1 MAQELTP
8 KFISEDIFRFIPSQ
22 LNIEGWGVRS
32 KAGMTRSMIK
42 HYSTMVSCRIWQLV
56 YFVLFYYNKY
66 THYSFI
72 ERLKS
77 YIASYKD
84 ISLLKSGSEISKD
97 FRTISNILNFILDK
111 RYANPLYTIVIDGK
125 INKRTDTLR
134 ELTSLADI
142 QPYID
147 PSLQVNIF
155 SCCLYSEIPEGT
167 YKDVYILNH
176 FFNIIYIDDVFY
188 INSAYGSDF
197 VKVLQYSTI
206 LSAEEFN
213 NFCSASKH
221 LHLYTIKSPTSS
233 AFICSKGNSYHALE
247 KCEGVKDGNAQAEQV
262 IHDFFIKYFLKGN
275 ISLPRPS
282 VNDDDDDDDDD
293 RRKRPRPVDMMS
305 PQEGIQKEITQY
317 INAGKYNTLGVGF
330 IPTYNSLVTTSID
343 SFLAQQP
350 PTGGRRRKYKKTG
363 KHKKSRRRG
372 KTRKTKKMY
381 I

>member
-32 KAGMTRSMIK
+32 KAGMTRSMIN

-66 THYSFI
+66 TQYSFI

-147 PSLQVNIF
+147 PSLQVNNF
-155 SCCLYSEIPEGT
+155 SCCLFSEIPEGM

-176 FFNIIYIDDVFY
+176 FFNIIYIDNVFY

-197 VKVLQYSTI
+197 VKVPQYSTI

-221 LHLYTIKSPTSS
+221 L
-233 AFICSKGNSYHALE
+233 
-247 KCEGVKDGNAQAEQV
+247 KDGNAQAEQV
-262 IHDFFIKYFLKGN
+262 IHDFFIKYFLTGN
-275 ISLPRPS
+275 ISLPRPNVS
-282 VNDDDDDDDDD
+282 DDDDDDDDD

-305 PQEGIQKEITQY
+305 PQEGIQMEITQY

-330 IPTYNSLVTTSID
+330 IPTYNSLVTSSIET
-343 SFLAQQP
+343 FLAQQP
-350 PTGGRRRKYKKTG
+350 QMGGRRRKYKKTG
-363 KHKKSRRRG
+363 KHKKSKNIRKTG